1 MTMARKLK
9 LSSSRRAEMGV
20 GTLIVFVSIILIAAI
35 ASSVL
40 IENTDLMRDRTDGTG
55 RSAMEGVSSIMS
67 VDSVMGLI
75 TNDDQL
81 DQINIYLRLGAGS
94 PSIDLSKMSI
104 VLTAQHSGGSV
115 YRSLVMD
122 KSIGEE
128 TFTAEWIQEK
138 RADSF
143 LDQGEFVKVQIGQ
156 NGSTE
161 LNLEKGC
168 TVTIV
173 LMPQNGVMT
182 TMEMN
187 APENQPRG
195 FFDMRR

>member
-1 MTMARKLK
+1 
-9 LSSSRRAEMGV
+9 MGV

-35 ASSVL
+35 AASVL
-40 IENTDLMRDRTDGTG
+40 IDNTDLMKDRTDGTG
-55 RSAMEGVSSIMS
+55 QSAMNGVASVLS

-81 DQINIYLRLGAGS
+81 DQINVYLRLGAGS

-104 VLTAQHSGGSV
+104 VLSAQHSGGSV
-115 YRSLVMD
+115 YKTLAMS
-122 KSIGEE
+122 KNIGED
-128 TFTAEWIQEK
+128 TFTAEWIQMK
-138 RADSF
+138 NVDTY

-156 NGSTE
+156 NGTTE

-168 TVTIV
+168 SVEIV

-182 TMEMN
+182 TMDMKVPAN
-187 APENQPRG
+187 AECG
-195 FFDMRR
+195 FFDMR